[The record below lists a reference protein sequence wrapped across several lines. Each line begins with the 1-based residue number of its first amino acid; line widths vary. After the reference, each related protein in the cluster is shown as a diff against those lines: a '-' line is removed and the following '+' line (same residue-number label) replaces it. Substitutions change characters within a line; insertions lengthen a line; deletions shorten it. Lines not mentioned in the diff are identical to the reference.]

1 LLCFDCSG
9 IHRNLGVH
17 ISFVRSI
24 DLDKWTHDQLKVMTL
39 GGNEAARHFFAEKGW
54 NFSSTGSSA
63 SSMVTEKYTSRAA
76 KLYRAHLM
84 RLANGG
90 QQQHDSNF
98 GDFGDSLRD
107 EDGGEGLQTQWTT
120 AAQSKAAMAAVEAE
134 AKEAKARTLISMPE
148 TTSERISV
156 QSSSLTSSSSSSI
169 ASPAKTTA
177 SDKLD
182 VTCISGTSG
191 AASVTTNATPSD
203 PFGGWGEIDTS
214 SGSSASTRPKLIGT
228 SVGIK
233 TSGTSSGKLG
243 AKKLGATR
251 LGTSTG
257 GSGSVDWD
265 KVDDSPPQVIAP
277 AALTVAALT
286 KTLGQVDINGGRSSS
301 SSSSS
306 SATED
311 FSKFKNAK
319 SISSSMLF
327 DKPTDEQ
334 AKSDKA
340 RLAMYSSARGISSD
354 AFFGDVSSGSSGSG
368 SGGGGGGGGGGGRFG
383 TRAESAGEGL
393 ADFIDKLGSAV
404 SDDFKKVTELA
415 KEKARAA
422 REGLS
427 QIADSLR

>member
-1 LLCFDCSG
+1 
-9 IHRNLGVH
+9 
-17 ISFVRSI
+17 
-24 DLDKWTHDQLKVMTL
+24 
-39 GGNEAARHFFAEKGW
+39 
-54 NFSSTGSSA
+54 
-63 SSMVTEKYTSRAA
+63 MVTEKYTSRAA

-156 QSSSLTSSSSSSI
+156 QSSSLTSSSSSI

-191 AASVTTNATPSD
+191 TTSVTTNSTSSD

-214 SGSSASTRPKLIGT
+214 SGSSTNNRPKLIGT
-228 SVGIK
+228 SIGIK

-251 LGTSTG
+251 LGSSTG

-286 KTLGQVDINGGRSSS
+286 KTLGQVDMNGGRSSS

-368 SGGGGGGGGGGGRFG
+368 SGGGGGGGGGRFG

-404 SDDFKKVTELA
+404 SDDFKKVTEIA

>member
-1 LLCFDCSG
+1 
-9 IHRNLGVH
+9 
-17 ISFVRSI
+17 VRSI

-39 GGNEAARHFFAEKGW
+39 GGNDNARHFFAEKGW

-63 SSMVTEKYTSRAA
+63 SAMVTEKYTSRAA
-76 KLYRAHLM
+76 KLYRAHLT

-90 QQQHDSNF
+90 QQHENSF
-98 GDFGDSLRD
+98 GSDFGDALKD
-107 EDGGEGLQTQWTT
+107 DDGGEGLQTQWTT

-134 AKEAKARTLISMPE
+134 AAEAKARTLISVPE
-148 TTSERISV
+148 A
-156 QSSSLTSSSSSSI
+156 SSDRLVAHHNTLPSSSSSSAAI
-169 ASPAKTTA
+169 SSPNK

-182 VTCISGTSG
+182 VSCITGSSGPSTSTG
-191 AASVTTNATPSD
+191 GVGGSNPSSSLSSSSD
-203 PFGGWGEIDTS
+203 PFGGWGEIEAPSTT
-214 SGSSASTRPKLIGT
+214 GSRPKLIGT
-228 SVGIK
+228 SIGIK
-233 TSGTSSGKLG
+233 SSGSGKLG
-243 AKKLGATR
+243 AKKLGATK
-251 LGTSTG
+251 LSTS
-257 GSGSVDWD
+257 SGAVDWD
-265 KVDDSPPQVIAP
+265 KVDETPIPLQVVAP
-277 AALTVAALT
+277 AAVSVASLTRS
-286 KTLGQVDINGGRSSS
+286 LGQVDVSGGRSSS

-306 SATED
+306 SSASED

-327 DKPTDEQ
+327 DKPTDDQ

-354 AFFGDVSSGSSGSG
+354 AFFGDGSPGQSS
-368 SGGGGGGGGGGGRFG
+368 GGGGGGGGGRFG
-383 TRAESAGEGL
+383 TRADSAGEGL

-404 SDDFKKVTELA
+404 SDDFKKVTEIA